1 MDENEM
7 KEMLHIKE
15 LLKRLQELQ
24 LSLYGNGKV
33 AMSIDMSTYRHG
45 ISVDVWTKV
54 DMFAAYDEKELKSFS
69 LRVWDKPKHNE
80 NICEGIIRYVQKH
93 SA

>member
-1 MDENEM
+1 MNENEE

-33 AMSIDMSTYRHG
+33 AMDLNMSTYRHG
-45 ISVDVWTKV
+45 IDVTVWTNV
-54 DMFAAYDEKELKSFS
+54 DMYDVNDEKELKSFS
-69 LRVWDKPKHNE
+69 LRTWDKPKHNE